1 MYFDTKSIGGGI
13 EILASNDYQAVPVT
27 IDEEATVV
35 KAGTPITNAGK
46 KAPTGADAIGI
57 LLYDVDTARNANGA
71 VVVDGII
78 NYDKCKASAGDG
90 LSATADALAKALPNI
105 VVREKIGDKDTKTY
119 TSGGVGAGA

>member
-27 IDEEATVV
+27 VTETM
-35 KAGTPITNAGK
+35 KAGTPVTQAGAKTANAEG
-46 KAPTGADAIGI
+46 AIGI
-57 LLYDVDTARNANGA
+57 LLYDVDKDVNPNGA

-78 NYDKCKASAGDG
+78 NYDKCKASAGAD
-90 LSATADALAKALPNI
+90 LTATADALAKALPNI